1 MKVDF
6 EFVTYAL
13 FAVLLPYLLYYCL
26 ICCTI
31 ALFAV
36 LLKYSARSERLGEKT
51 YNHTKVAKKL
61 VTTHQT
67 LCKPLIKAR
76 E

>member
-13 FAVLLPYLLYYCL
+13 FY
-26 ICCTI
+26 
-31 ALFAV
+31 ALFSV

-51 YNHTKVAKKL
+51 YNHTKFAKKL